1 MKKNYLGAL
10 DIGSQHITFLLG
22 EVSHQQLNLI
32 GHAQIDSVGITKGQ
46 VEDSKALIDVLGNF
60 FEDLSQRYSILPD
73 SLCLTQSGSHLRNM
87 QYETSLPLKGFQ
99 HIVDSFDIEK
109 INQLAL
115 HKELPEGEIFLHH
128 ARQFYTIN
136 DDVVENPLGHAAS
149 QLNVHYNA
157 LFGKTQLIKEQLY
170 LVNQFGFRVKNLVFS
185 GIASALATTTAIE
198 REHGVCVINLGAQMT
213 EFVVYK
219 HQIPVIMGI
228 IPVGGKNFTYDLCS
242 GLRIHEEDAER
253 LKIEHGIPASER
265 DKNEEDVWVLGNHSI
280 GDKKIKLKNFRLIV
294 QSRTQEIFDYIYKF
308 IKAEEND
315 QLLLSGVILTG
326 GSSLMKNIEKV
337 AAQSFKCDCFVRGS
351 LASVD
356 DTLKSPIYAN
366 CFGLLHYALQ
376 QEKQSTSNATN
387 NHSIWQKVTSWFSK
401 G

>member
-1 MKKNYLGAL
+1 VKKNYLGAL

-22 EVSHQQLNLI
+22 EATHQQLNLI
-32 GHAQIDSVGITKGQ
+32 GHAQTNAAGVLKGQ
-46 VEDSKALIDVLGNF
+46 IKDSKALMQVLSDF
-60 FEDLSQRYSILPD
+60 FENLSQRYSILPD
-73 SLCLTQSGSHLRNM
+73 VLCLTQSGSHLRNM
-87 QYETSLPLKGFQ
+87 QYETSLSLKGFQ
-99 HIVDSFDIEK
+99 HVVDNTDIEK

-115 HKELPEGEIFLHH
+115 HKELPEGEVFLHH

-149 QLNVHYNA
+149 QLNVYYNA
-157 LFGKTQLIKEQLY
+157 LLGKTQFIKEQLY

-219 HQIPVIMGI
+219 HQIPIIMGT
-228 IPVGGKNFTYDLCS
+228 IPVGGQNFTYDLCS

-253 LKIEHGIPASER
+253 LKFEHGIPSMEY
-265 DKNEEDVWVLGNHSI
+265 DKNEEDIWVLGNHSI

-294 QSRTQEIFDYIYKF
+294 QARAQELFDYIYKF
-308 IKAEEND
+308 IKAEENE
-315 QLLLSGVILTG
+315 QLLLSGVVLTG
-326 GSSLMKNIEKV
+326 GGALMKNIEKV
-337 AAQSFKCDCFVRGS
+337 ASQSFKCDCFVRGA

-356 DTLKSPIYAN
+356 EALKSPIYAN

-376 QEKQSTSNATN
+376 QDKQTTAHTPQSSF
-387 NHSIWQKVTSWFSK
+387 WQRVTSWFSK
-401 G
+401 N